1 MPLPPA
7 RVVLP
12 ATLSIGYPLLS
23 HLATSLGSPALQW
36 LALMAIVAVPLSGGL
51 LKGSVPA
58 WISLSGLALLLW
70 LLVHSGGG
78 QYALFL
84 PPLVLPSAA
93 ATGFGLSLRAGRTP
107 LVTLVAETRG
117 PLPPYLRSY
126 TRRLTWFWTG
136 FTASLALVA
145 LVLCLSGQLK
155 LWSWFANVV
164 SYVLIG
170 LVLVVEYL
178 LRRLWFPAYAHP
190 GFLAY
195 LRMIVRGPPRTP
207 R

>member
-7 RVVLP
+7 RVLLP
-12 ATLSIGYPLLS
+12 ATLSVGYPLLS
-23 HLATSLGSPALQW
+23 HLATSLGSPGLQW
-36 LALMAIVAVPLSGGL
+36 LALMAIVGVPLSGGL
-51 LKGSVPA
+51 LRGSALA
-58 WISLSGLALLLW
+58 WAWLGGLALLLW

-78 QYALFL
+78 QYGLFL
-84 PPLVLPSAA
+84 PPLVLPGAMAA
-93 ATGFGLSLRAGRTP
+93 GFGLSLRAGRTP
-107 LVTLVAETRG
+107 LITLVAETRG

-145 LVLCLSGQLK
+145 LLLCLSGQLQ
-155 LWSWFANVV
+155 LWSWFANVF

-178 LRRLWFPAYAHP
+178 LRRHWFPAYAHP
-190 GFLAY
+190 GFVAY
-195 LRMIVRGPPRTP
+195 LRMIVRGPPRAS